1 MSGESEGGEGVRLPW
16 WPEPRERAPA
26 REPLDRGVIV
36 STAIRIADAEGID
49 ALSMRRLAHELG
61 SGATSLYRH
70 VANKDELLDLTVD
83 EILGEVSLDEDPAL
97 GWEQRAI
104 NLARGIRLT
113 LRRHPGVAMLFGF
126 RVTRGPNALAVA
138 DRLLGI
144 LRSGGLEGAQLGLA
158 YQAVTTWAVAFGA
171 IDSRD
176 AARPSSDRQSS
187 EQQHEMIEAMLA
199 SLPRDRYPNVVTAF
213 GYGAEMTAD
222 AQFEFGLQALITGI
236 AATLSGGDGRM
247 SE

>member
-1 MSGESEGGEGVRLPW
+1 VSSETEGGDTVRLPW

-26 REPLDRGVIV
+26 REPLDRALIV
-36 STAIRIADAEGID
+36 STAIRIADHDGLD
-49 ALSMRRLAHELG
+49 ALSMRRLAQELG

-70 VANKDELLDLTVD
+70 VANKDELLDLAVD
-83 EILGEVSLDEDPAL
+83 EILGEVPLNDDPTLDWRRRATDLA
-97 GWEQRAI
+97 RAI
-104 NLARGIRLT
+104 RTT

-176 AARPSSDRQSS
+176 IVRPNADRQTS
-187 EQQHEMIEAMLA
+187 EQQQRIIEEMLA
-199 SLPRDRYPNVVTAF
+199 ALSPERYPNVVAAF
-213 GYGAEMTAD
+213 AYGAEMTAD
-222 AQFEFGLQALITGI
+222 AQFEYGLRALINGI
-236 AATLSGGDGRM
+236 DAAERA
-247 SE
+247 